1 MMSVRNAPGR
11 LVVLAFVLLLAACG
25 GGSPTVI
32 DGSSPDRFRQTMADA
47 RAELGPGDRASFEA
61 AVKLVQASAFATA
74 DSRDEMEARVRR
86 KLDGKTAE
94 TVIADFKAKRTKAA
108 DSVIDGAFE
117 LKRRLGEGVELIES
131 DATP

>member
-1 MMSVRNAPGR
+1 MMSVRSAPGR

-47 RAELGPGDRASFEA
+47 RAELRPGDRASFEA
-61 AVKLVQASAFATA
+61 AVKLVQASSFATA